1 MVNRTLA
8 EEQEAPHVMTRY
20 RWRWW
25 TVVLRGIVAIAFGI
39 LALFAPT
46 KAFLSL
52 VVLFGVFAVI
62 DGVLAFGLGIK
73 ERAYHP
79 GAMIARGATSLAAGL
94 ITLFWPNIT
103 AIALLFLIAAWAIV
117 SGVIDIV
124 MAIRL
129 RSKIEHEWL
138 LGIEGA
144 LSVGFGVLL
153 LLAPLAGA
161 VVLGLWVGAY
171 ALIFGGM
178 LVEAGLRLRSYT
190 HAVHEIEGAAHAH

>member
-1 MVNRTLA
+1 MM
-8 EEQEAPHVMTRY
+8 PYH
-20 RWRWW
+20 WRWW
-25 TVVLRGIVAIAFGI
+25 TVVLRGLVAIAFGI
-39 LALFAPT
+39 FALFAPT
-46 KAFLSL
+46 KAYFSL

-79 GAMIARGATSLAAGL
+79 GAMIARGAVSLAAGL

-103 AIALLFLIAAWAIV
+103 ATALLILIASWAIV
-117 SGVIDIV
+117 AGVIDIV
-124 MAIRL
+124 MAVRL
-129 RSKIEHEWL
+129 RSVIQHEWL
-138 LGIEGA
+138 LGLEGA
-144 LSVGFGVLL
+144 LSVAFGVLL
-153 LLAPLAGA
+153 FLAPLAGA

-190 HAVHEIEGAAHAH
+190 HTVHEIEGTVAHAH